1 MIRITVR
8 GEPAG
13 EFPFWTW
20 RQGSSYLC
28 RLSNLE
34 LRQNGRV
41 WYASATYDGLF
52 LLEDHQSVK
61 ILLFLAFGH
70 WVQVSGFG
78 KWPFI
83 HIDEW
88 KDDE

>member
-1 MIRITVR
+1 MIRVDVR

-13 EFPFWTW
+13 EFPFWRW

-28 RLSNLE
+28 RLSHIE
-34 LRQNGRV
+34 IRQNGRV
-41 WYASATYDGLF
+41 WYASAIYNGLF

-61 ILLFLAFGH
+61 ILLFLAFGY
-70 WVQVSGFG
+70 WVQVSVIG

-83 HIDEW
+83 YVNHW
-88 KDDE
+88 KDGE